1 MKAKKQC
8 FIVAYDISLAK
19 RRSLVV
25 KLLEPC
31 GHRVNRS
38 VFECMLS
45 DAQLMKLKHELWKAM
60 NPSTDSIAI
69 YPLCLNCFCKATYLP
84 KYEET
89 AKVVNLFA

>member
-1 MKAKKQC
+1 MRAKKQC
-8 FIVAYDISLAK
+8 FIVAYDISLAQ
-19 RRSLVV
+19 RRNLVV

-31 GHRVNRS
+31 GRRVNRS

-45 DAQLMKLKHELWKAM
+45 DAQLIKLKYELWNAM

-84 KYEET
+84 KSEEK